1 MMNFTDIG
9 KQVDRSWEHFEARMR
24 DNPETVLLGAVL
36 AGFLLQVLPI
46 RPLVMLVLR
55 VALFLL
61 KPALIFWVGFKVYR
75 WTQSRRCEPKEE
87 ARVEEA

>member
-9 KQVDRSWEHFEARMR
+9 KQVDRYWENFETRMR
-24 DNPETVLLGAVL
+24 DNPETVLLGAVA

-46 RPLVMLVLR
+46 RALVLLVLR
-55 VALFLL
+55 VTLFLL

-75 WTQSRRCEPKEE
+75 WTQAQSREPKEE
-87 ARVEEA
+87 ASVKQR